1 MTVSDDSLSVDS
13 LPVETQD
20 GPMLLV
26 AGPTGA
32 GKSRA
37 ALALARE
44 FNGVV
49 INIDSRQIYRDF
61 PIITA
66 QPSAEEQRQTPHQL
80 YGFLDCRAK
89 MTAGVYARLAAE
101 AIAQCHAAGRLPIL
115 VGGTGLYIQALLDGI
130 ANIPAVPADIS
141 RYWQGRLR
149 AAGPHALHG
158 ELARLD
164 PDYAAKIHSRDSQRI
179 SRALEVCTATGKA
192 FSWWHKQA
200 AGVPLVKGPVL
211 RLGVGLPLDELTPRL
226 EQRIGQ
232 MLGLG
237 AVEEARRALDL
248 CANRNAPGW
257 SGIGC
262 AELFAFVQG
271 ETSLPETMELWLR
284 NTRAYAK
291 RQITW
296 FKKDTRLTW
305 FSPDQVDEII
315 YVARQFL
322 TSRQSV

>member
-1 MTVSDDSLSVDS
+1 MVNSGGAW
-13 LPVETQD
+13 PERAQA
-20 GPMLLV
+20 GPLILV

-44 FNGVV
+44 FNGSV

-66 QPSAEEQRQTPHQL
+66 QPAIEEQRQAPHLL

-89 MTAGVYARLAAE
+89 MTAGAYARLAAE
-101 AIAQCHAAGRLPIL
+101 ALAQCRAEGRLPIL

-130 ANIPAVPADIS
+130 ADIPAVPEDIS

-149 AAGPHALHG
+149 AAGPQALHV

-164 PDYAAKIHSRDSQRI
+164 PDYAVKIHSRDSQRI

-200 AGVPLVKGPVL
+200 AGAPLAKGPVL
-211 RLGVGLPLDELTPRL
+211 RLGVGLPLNELAARL
-226 EQRIGQ
+226 EQRIAQ
-232 MLGLG
+232 MLEQG
-237 AVEEARRALDL
+237 AAEEARQALDS
-248 CANRNAPGW
+248 CADRNAPGW

-271 ETSLPETMELWLR
+271 EMDLSETMELWLR

-305 FSPDQVDEII
+305 FSPDQADEII
-315 YVARQFL
+315 HAARQFL
-322 TSRQSV
+322 TSREGA

>member
-1 MTVSDDSLSVDS
+1 MTVSGEAQERPL
-13 LPVETQD
+13 
-20 GPMLLV
+20 LLV

-37 ALALARE
+37 ALALAQE
-44 FNGVV
+44 FNGAI

-66 QPSAEEQRQTPHQL
+66 QPDAEEQRQAPHLL

-89 MTAGVYARLAAE
+89 MTAGVYARLAAG
-101 AIAQCHAAGRLPIL
+101 ALAQCRAKGRLPIL

-130 ANIPAVPADIS
+130 ADIPAVPADIS

-149 AAGPHALHG
+149 AAGPQALHS

-164 PDYAAKIHSRDSQRI
+164 PDYAARIHSRDSQRI

-200 AGVPLVKGPVL
+200 AGVPLSRGPVL
-211 RLGVGLPLDELTPRL
+211 RLGVGLPLSELAARL
-226 EQRIGQ
+226 EQRIGK
-232 MLGLG
+232 MLEEG
-237 AVEEARRALDL
+237 AVEEARRALAI
-248 CANRNAPGW
+248 CADRDAPGW

-262 AELFAFVQG
+262 SELFAFVRG
-271 ETSLPETMELWLR
+271 EISLPEAMELWLR

-305 FSPDQVDEII
+305 FSPDQTDEII
-315 YVARQFL
+315 HAVRQFL
-322 TSRQSV
+322 TSRESA

>member
-1 MTVSDDSLSVDS
+1 MTVPGDS
-13 LPVETQD
+13 LPVDLLPGEEHE
-20 GPMLLV
+20 GPLLLV

-37 ALALARE
+37 ALALAQE
-44 FNGVV
+44 FNGAI

-66 QPSAEEQRQTPHQL
+66 QPDAEEQRQAPHLL
-80 YGFLDCRAK
+80 YGFLDCRVK

-101 AIAQCHAAGRLPIL
+101 AIAQRRAEGCLPIL

-130 ANIPAVPADIS
+130 ADIPAVPADIS

-149 AAGPHALHG
+149 AAGPRALHS

-164 PDYAAKIHSRDSQRI
+164 PDYAARIHSRDSQRV

-192 FSWWHKQA
+192 FSWWHRQA
-200 AGVPLVKGPVL
+200 AGAPLAGGQVL
-211 RLGVGLPLDELTPRL
+211 RLGVGLPLSELAARL

-232 MLGLG
+232 MLEEG
-237 AVEEARRALDL
+237 AVEEARRALGI
-248 CANRNAPGW
+248 CADRDAPGW

-262 AELFAFVQG
+262 AELFAFVRG
-271 ETSLPETMELWLR
+271 EISLPETMELWLR
-284 NTRAYAK
+284 NTRVYAK

-305 FSPDQVDEII
+305 FSPDQADEII
-315 YVARQFL
+315 HAARQFL
-322 TSRQSV
+322 TSREGA